1 VILMSDTGQDL
12 LQRQQDTGDTDWR
25 DHAACRDVD
34 PDLFFPIGTMGES
47 LLQIDEAKQICQACP
62 VCGPC
67 LRWAVDSGSAGVWG
81 GTTEDERRILRRQ
94 LTLR

>member
-1 VILMSDTGQDL
+1 VILMSDTGQGL
-12 LQRQQDTGDTDWR
+12 LQRQQDAGDTDWR
-25 DHAACRDVD
+25 DHAACRDED
-34 PDLFFPIGTMGES
+34 PDLFFPIGTLGES
-47 LLQIDEAKQICQACP
+47 LLQIDEAKRICRACT

-94 LTLR
+94 ITVR

>member
-1 VILMSDTGQDL
+1 MSDTSQDL
-12 LQRQQDTGDTDWR
+12 LQRQQDAGDTDWR

>member
-1 VILMSDTGQDL
+1 MSDTGQDL
-12 LQRQQDTGDTDWR
+12 LQRQQDAGDTDWR

>member
-1 VILMSDTGQDL
+1 VILMSDTSQDL
-12 LQRQQDTGDTDWR
+12 LQRQQDAGDTDWR

>member
-1 VILMSDTGQDL
+1 MILMSDTSQGL
-12 LQRQQDTGDTDWR
+12 LQRQQDAEDTDWR
-25 DHAACRDVD
+25 DHAACRDTD
-34 PDLFFPIGTMGES
+34 PDLFFPIGTAGES
-47 LLQIDEAKQICQACP
+47 LLQIAEAKQICRACP

-94 LTLR
+94 ITVR